1 MLLDLCR
8 PLGYVATACGL
19 HADNLSVAQTEY
31 VYEAKEILPDAGKAV
46 PMLGDGTRVTLGAH
60 EF

>member
-8 PLGYVATACGL
+8 PLGYVATARGL
-19 HADNLSVAQTEY
+19 NADDLSVAQTEY
-31 VYEAKEILPDAGKAV
+31 VYEAEQVLPDAGKAV
-46 PMLGDGTRVTLGAH
+46 PMFGDGTRVTLGAH